1 MQNLQMHSKETRQFE
16 RKTREETVAYSLLI
30 LELDKEKKLNLKG
43 KSVDISDRGI
53 GIETDYPLAP
63 GHMLWF
69 CNGMKHDAGVVRW
82 STRVNGNYRVGIE
95 LNGIGKTHEVNEE
108 AKEDALQV
116 SEERERYNELL
127 DSATKSFN
135 KELEDIER
143 RCHDSNENPQEILSA
158 IEKTINEGM
167 TACAEFERV
176 VNDKDVIS
184 NARIKF
190 REKTNPIL
198 SKSYFINRSRTW
210 PQGYQGDYKTLEN
223 LYRNTPLSEGIGY
236 YLDLCSLNA
245 PLAHAVRN
253 RIKKL
258 EEILRTEIEARHQ
271 PSLLNIACGS
281 CRELMGIAPE
291 IMESGAKGICVDTDN
306 DALSFAQDRLS
317 YAGIIGQVEVRKYN
331 AIRMFDDEMN
341 MMEFGKQDI
350 IYSVG
355 LFDYLPDDF
364 LVKLLRALHN
374 LLNQGG
380 KLIAAFKD
388 AARYRS
394 QEYHWIVDWDGF
406 LQRKEEDFRRILS
419 EAGIVHSAVSELRE
433 DSGIIVFYIATK

>member
-1 MQNLQMHSKETRQFE
+1 MHNLQIHTTETRQFE
-16 RKTREETVAYSLLI
+16 RRPYEETITYSLVAF
-30 LELDKEKKLNLKG
+30 ESDKEKTLNLNG
-43 KSVDISDRGI
+43 KSVDISDSGI

-69 CNGMKHDAGVVRW
+69 GNGMKHNTGLVRW
-82 STRVNGNYRVGIE
+82 STRVNGNYRVGIK
-95 LNGIGKTHEVNEE
+95 LDGIGKSLEVNEE
-108 AKEDALQV
+108 AQEYGLQV

-127 DSATKSFN
+127 DSATERFN
-135 KELEDIER
+135 KELEDIEE
-143 RCHDSNENPQEILSA
+143 RCHDSNENPQQISSA
-158 IEKTINEGM
+158 IEKAINQVLIK
-167 TACAEFERV
+167 CAEFESGV
-176 VNDKDVIS
+176 KDKDVIR
-184 NARIKF
+184 NAKITF

-210 PQGYQGDYKTLEN
+210 PQGYQGDHKTLEN

-258 EEILRTEIEARHQ
+258 EEILRTEIEARQH

-291 IMESGAKGICVDTDN
+291 IIDSEARITCIDSDN
-306 DALSFAQDRLS
+306 DALAFAQDRLS
-317 YAGIIGQVEVRKYN
+317 YAGIIQQVELRKYN
-331 AIRMFDDEMN
+331 ALRMFDDEMN

-364 LVKLLRALHN
+364 LVKLLKALFT
-374 LLNQGG
+374 LLNHGG

-388 AARYRS
+388 SGRYRS
-394 QEYHWIVDWDGF
+394 QDYHWIVDWDGF
-406 LQRKEEDFRRILS
+406 LQRKEEDFRRILC
-419 EAGIVHSAVSELRE
+419 EAGIPHPVLSESRE
-433 DSGIIVFYIATK
+433 ESGVIAFYIATK